1 MHSKRFSIAAILL
14 ALLLAFSF
22 ALVMFAGCVKEGD
35 DDSGDTP
42 GGPDGPGTG
51 DEGDPNEAAVAKL
64 VTDESLKE
72 KLLVLYDFEDPS
84 RSSGSAL
91 YGYDPFTGAPN
102 SRNGVY
108 SSTGDAQTVTTSS
121 LEAQV
126 TGSSS
131 KTALNVTSGVTLNG
145 ALEGLFDADFD
156 GQDANGGYDKGVSV
170 SFWAYNYDMNKQES
184 SETAGTLSWDY
195 NNIVS
200 NGIISVTYG
209 NLRGSTPSGT
219 DALVYPSATTTVGR
233 AAYTEE
239 SYNARRNLAGMT
251 DTTMQTFDASAT
263 DPYTGWN
270 AIAGNVQT
278 AEEGSVVYEIGESY
292 YQNWRYI
299 TVSLQPDGVYF
310 YNNGRLAYA
319 YTSLSNIEW
328 STNSS
333 IFNRTCSQYYR
344 YIAAINAEE
353 YSVSGQTVG
362 LAQLGYQ
369 FGMFGIE
376 TGIYADDLIVGYGLD
391 ADDAR
396 ALYEDV
402 SGVEYTDD
410 QVACTSAASQEDQA
424 ENDAKNAAVKAWV
437 AKTIDSYAVEGDVW
451 GPGSAG
457 SPGVAG
463 KDENNDG
470 VITDVIGTMR
480 EEFLADF
487 DASAYEAVLGK
498 VDCSATA
505 QLDSDYSF
513 TPDTVEAD
521 GSFEMTISGIQLTPG
536 QNNWEAAYI
545 NLYSGDT
552 RHATTRIDWYAPVS
566 DGWADWSAGLVN
578 TIGGAIT
585 WVDATDNTNGVYL
598 NVVQRFCYL
607 DIVVTFDGSTR
618 YTLTYNVYY
627 PFLGQTVTL
636 DAGEYGEFEYTFTK
650 ADALFNHITHSIT
663 AEDGKTLAE
672 IIDPATV
679 NVRIGY
685 EKSAYI
691 VTGTEGCTMHEP
703 EAAE

>member
-22 ALVMFAGCVKEGD
+22 ALVMFAGCVKEGEED
-35 DDSGDTP
+35 DPGVTP
-42 GGPDGPGTG
+42 GPDGPGTG
-51 DEGDPNEAAVAKL
+51 DEGDPNEAAAAKL

-131 KTALNVTSGVTLNG
+131 TTALNVTSGVTLNG

-319 YTSLSNIEW
+319 YTSLNNIEW
-328 STNSS
+328 ATNSS

-353 YSVSGQTVG
+353 YSVSGTTVG

-410 QVACTSAASQEDQA
+410 QVACTAAASQEDQA
-424 ENDAKNAAVKAWV
+424 AQNAINAYIANLKTDAAVRAARADWEEDLAYGDYTYDADDAAASSFAHYQQSLTAGADGNTGALAIVTADGNITYSGIVTSAGTTTEDQVGEYYMGVGATVYGKGTGTYIGMSGADNCWSDDKSITYGPGNNTNVELPWV
-437 AKTIDSYAVEGDVW
+437 QLNLAKWFGWEEISATIDEDATVTVGEQEYTGTITVTVTYYWYYYMTLLGEEVDCPGVDGDTGSYAYT
-451 GPGSAG
+451 
-457 SPGVAG
+457 
-463 KDENNDG
+463 
-470 VITDVIGTMR
+470 ITEDDC
-480 EEFLADF
+480 L
-487 DASAYEAVLGK
+487 LG
-498 VDCSATA
+498 
-505 QLDSDYSF
+505 
-513 TPDTVEAD
+513 
-521 GSFEMTISGIQLTPG
+521 
-536 QNNWEAAYI
+536 
-545 NLYSGDT
+545 
-552 RHATTRIDWYAPVS
+552 
-566 DGWADWSAGLVN
+566 
-578 TIGGAIT
+578 
-585 WVDATDNTNGVYL
+585 
-598 NVVQRFCYL
+598 
-607 DIVVTFDGSTR
+607 
-618 YTLTYNVYY
+618 
-627 PFLGQTVTL
+627 
-636 DAGEYGEFEYTFTK
+636 
-650 ADALFNHITHSIT
+650 SIT
-663 AEDGKTLAE
+663 YTYPLSVLSAAGTAEG
-672 IIDPATV
+672 V
-679 NVRIGY
+679 NVNIFVDHCTYWFNY
-685 EKSAYI
+685 EYA
-691 VTGTEGCTMHEP
+691 P